1 MYWLLLQN
9 LLILWTIC
17 DWKEQ
22 VKEICEAGFTEQFRF
37 ARGNFEIRGYKQIVS
52 IVVC

>member
-1 MYWLLLQN
+1 M
-9 LLILWTIC
+9 
-17 DWKEQ
+17 
-22 VKEICEAGFTEQFRF
+22 KEICEAGFTEQFRF